1 MTISPTTSELAP
13 ALSPL
18 GPFSQPHEKPIP
30 PSGGPTQGMASQ
42 PNKTHK
48 PKVRRRENVFHKH
61 GNVKETRVVI
71 FLSDKTDF
79 KTNTVTRDKEGL
91 NIMIEKSIQ

>member
-1 MTISPTTSELAP
+1 
-13 ALSPL
+13 
-18 GPFSQPHEKPIP
+18 
-30 PSGGPTQGMASQ
+30 MASQ

-48 PKVRRRENVFHKH
+48 PKVRIRENVFHIN
-61 GNVKETRVVI
+61 GNIKETRVVI